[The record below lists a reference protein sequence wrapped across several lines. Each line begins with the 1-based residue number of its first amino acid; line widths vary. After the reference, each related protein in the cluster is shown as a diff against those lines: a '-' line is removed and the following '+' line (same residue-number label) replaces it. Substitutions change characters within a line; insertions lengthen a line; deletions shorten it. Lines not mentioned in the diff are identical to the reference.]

1 MFNATLNRL
10 PPPPFVPDHQPLRL
24 TSDAQR
30 PLPAGE
36 CRFILGHPQN
46 GRCTC
51 QSFHHNRSIPGST
64 CDCGHQ
70 ACYHTIVQ
78 EDILQ
83 ATSAAAFEARIRQL
97 ETELRLERQMRERE
111 LRLLRETLQPFYQHL
126 ERTRLNVTELEDRVE
141 ANYDEHVRL
150 RDRVVALDDSGMSL
164 EKRIDDIE
172 AEGSASKRR
181 RVSRAVTNGDERH
194 QRQSDELS
202 MSHSSHIS
210 GPVTFVASRSISPTG
225 QHITGHGTLEYGPMA
240 APAER
245 EGPRSSGILNLV
257 QLSRTPPYHDLTS
270 EMPSRRVSPPREYEE
285 PRSSGFL
292 ALDLAERLARRG
304 RGGIAGYRASNM
316 SAPPGALASPESSSG
331 DDQMRKRKRDAA
343 TVGPM
348 DALDVL
354 ANASAVSAMAR

>member
-1 MFNATLNRL
+1 MFNATLHRL
-10 PPPPFVPDHQPLRL
+10 PPPPFVPDHQPPRL

-30 PLPAGE
+30 PFPAGE

-97 ETELRLERQMRERE
+97 ETEVRLERQMRERE

-126 ERTRLNVTELEDRVE
+126 EGSRLKVTELEDRVE
-141 ANYDEHVRL
+141 SNYDEHVRL

-164 EKRIDDIE
+164 EKRLDDIE

-181 RVSRAVTNGDERH
+181 RISQAVVIGKDTSR
-194 QRQSDELS
+194 RQSEELS
-202 MSHSSHIS
+202 MSHGSHVS
-210 GPVTFVASRSISPTG
+210 GPVTFNASRSISPTG
-225 QHITGHGTLEYGPMA
+225 QHITGHGTLEHGSMA
-240 APAER
+240 APLER

-257 QLSRTPPYHDLTS
+257 QLSRTPPYHDVTS
-270 EMPSRRVSPPREYEE
+270 EIPSRRVSPPREFEE
-285 PRSSGFL
+285 ARSSGFL

-304 RGGIAGYRASNM
+304 RSDAAGSRAPNI
-316 SAPPGALASPESSSG
+316 SAPPGALASPESSG
-331 DDQMRKRKRDAA
+331 DDYQLRKRKRDAGG
-343 TVGPM
+343 VGDLDP
-348 DALDVL
+348 LDVL
-354 ANASAVSAMAR
+354 ANVSAVSAMAT

>member
-1 MFNATLNRL
+1 
-10 PPPPFVPDHQPLRL
+10 
-24 TSDAQR
+24 
-30 PLPAGE
+30 
-36 CRFILGHPQN
+36 
-46 GRCTC
+46 
-51 QSFHHNRSIPGST
+51 
-64 CDCGHQ
+64 
-70 ACYHTIVQ
+70 
-78 EDILQ
+78 
-83 ATSAAAFEARIRQL
+83 
-97 ETELRLERQMRERE
+97 MRERE
-111 LRLLRETLQPFYQHL
+111 VRLLRETLQPFYQHL
-126 ERTRLNVTELEDRVE
+126 EGTRLKVTELEDRVE

-150 RDRVVALDDSGMSL
+150 RDRVVALDDSGMSM

-172 AEGSASKRR
+172 AEGSTLKRR
-181 RVSRAVTNGDERH
+181 RISRAVMNGDDRH

-210 GPVTFVASRSISPTG
+210 GPVTFAASRSISPTG

-304 RGGIAGYRASNM
+304 RGGAAGYRASNM

>member
-10 PPPPFVPDHQPLRL
+10 PPPPFVPDRQPLRL
-24 TSDAQR
+24 TSEAQR

-97 ETELRLERQMRERE
+97 ETEVRLERQMRERE
-111 LRLLRETLQPFYQHL
+111 FRLLRETLQPFYQHL
-126 ERTRLNVTELEDRVE
+126 EGTRLKVTELEDRVE
-141 ANYDEHVRL
+141 SNYDEQVRL
-150 RDRVVALDDSGMSL
+150 RDRLVALDDSGMSL
-164 EKRIDDIE
+164 EKRVEDIE

-181 RVSRAVTNGDERH
+181 RISQAVVIGKHTSR
-194 QRQSDELS
+194 RQSEELS
-202 MSHSSHIS
+202 ISQGSHIS
-210 GPVTFVASRSISPTG
+210 GPITFVASRSISPTG

-240 APAER
+240 APLER

-257 QLSRTPPYHDLTS
+257 QLSRTPPYHDPMS
-270 EMPSRRVSPPREYEE
+270 EIPSRRVTPPREFAEA
-285 PRSSGFL
+285 RSSGFL

-304 RGGIAGYRASNM
+304 RGDAASSRTPNM

-331 DDQMRKRKRDAA
+331 DDLRKRKRGA
-343 TVGPM
+343 GGGGGL

-354 ANASAVSAMAR
+354 ANVSAVSAMAR